1 MFAKVSSIAL
11 IGMEARPVEVEV
23 ALDQHLPDFQIVGL
37 PSAGVRESRQRVR
50 AAVVNSKQAWPNQRI
65 TANLA
70 PGDLR
75 KEGSLL
81 DLPLAMGVL
90 AASGRLPAES
100 LRPFLFLGELAL
112 DGALRPV
119 RGAIAAALAARELGV
134 RSLVLPK
141 ANAPEAALVPGVK
154 VAGAASLTEALAI
167 AEGTLDAST
176 TPPLIGEL
184 LTRAAADGPDL
195 SEVRGQALA
204 RRALE
209 IAAAGGHN
217 LLMVGPPGSG
227 KTMLARRL
235 PGILPPLSVEEAL
248 EVTHVWSVAGLLA
261 GGEPVVTARPFRAPH
276 HHASAAAIIGGGS
289 PMPRPGEVSLAHH
302 GVLFLDEVPL
312 FSGAVLDGLRQP
324 LEDGSVT
331 IARRGA
337 TVRFPARSSLV
348 AAANPCL
355 CSRRSQQAGD
365 CSCSVGRLEAYRGRL
380 SGPLL
385 DRIDLQVEV
394 AALSEDELLQM
405 EPSEPSGVVRA
416 RVLEA
421 RTAQLRRTASLNG
434 AVAGTGIED
443 ACCLDAGSR
452 AFLRS
457 ALADQYASARAFH
470 RLLRV
475 ARTIADLDGAEAV
488 GEAQIAE
495 ALQFRRMVWQA

>member
-23 ALDQHLPDFQIVGL
+23 ALDRHLPDFQIVGL

-90 AASGRLPAES
+90 AASGRLPAAA

-119 RGAIAAALAARELGV
+119 RGAIAAAL
-134 RSLVLPK
+134 S
-141 ANAPEAALVPGVK
+141 
-154 VAGAASLTEALAI
+154 
-167 AEGTLDAST
+167 
-176 TPPLIGEL
+176 
-184 LTRAAADGPDL
+184 
-195 SEVRGQALA
+195 
-204 RRALE
+204 
-209 IAAAGGHN
+209 
-217 LLMVGPPGSG
+217 VG
-227 KTMLARRL
+227 
-235 PGILPPLSVEEAL
+235 EAL
-248 EVTHVWSVAGLLA
+248 EAPDVWSVAGLLA
-261 GGEPVVTARPFRAPH
+261 GGEPVGTARPFRAPH
-276 HHASAAAIIGGGS
+276 HHASAAAVIGGGS
-289 PMPRPGEVSLAHH
+289 PMPRPGAVSLAHH
-302 GVLFLDEVPL
+302 GVLFLDEAPL
-312 FSGAVLDGLRQP
+312 FSRAVLDGLRQP
-324 LEDGSVT
+324 VEDGFVT

-355 CSRRSQQAGD
+355 CSRRSQHAGV

-405 EPSEPSGVVRA
+405 EPS
-416 RVLEA
+416 
-421 RTAQLRRTASLNG
+421 
-434 AVAGTGIED
+434 
-443 ACCLDAGSR
+443 
-452 AFLRS
+452 
-457 ALADQYASARAFH
+457 
-470 RLLRV
+470 
-475 ARTIADLDGAEAV
+475 
-488 GEAQIAE
+488 
-495 ALQFRRMVWQA
+495 

>member
-11 IGMEARPVEVEV
+11 VGMEARPVEVEV

-37 PSAGVRESRQRVR
+37 PSTGVRESRQRVR
-50 AAVVNSKQAWPNQRI
+50 AALINSKHAWPNQRI

-75 KEGSLL
+75 KEGALL
-81 DLPLAMGVL
+81 DLPLAIGVL
-90 AASGRLPAES
+90 AASGLLTPDAI
-100 LRPFLFLGELAL
+100 RPCLFLGELAL

-134 RSLVLPK
+134 RTLVLPQ
-141 ANAPEAALVPGVK
+141 ANAAEAALVPGVR
-154 VAGAASLTEALAI
+154 VAGAASLNEAVAI
-167 AEGTLDAST
+167 ADGTFDVV
-176 TPPLIGEL
+176 TPTPLVGEL
-184 LTRAAADGPDL
+184 LARAAVGGPDL

-217 LLMVGPPGSG
+217 LFMVGPPGSG

-248 EVTHVWSVAGLLA
+248 EVTHVWSVAGLLG
-261 GGEPVVTARPFRAPH
+261 GGEPMVTARPFRAPH
-276 HHASAAAIIGGGS
+276 HHASAAAVIGGGS

-302 GVLFLDEVPL
+302 GVLFMDEMPL

-324 LEDGSVT
+324 LEDGFVT

-337 TVRFPARSSLV
+337 TARFPAGTALV

-355 CSRRSQQAGD
+355 CSRQGQRSGTCT
-365 CSCSVGRLEAYRGRL
+365 CSPGRLDAYRARL

-394 AALSEDELLQM
+394 AALSEEELLQM
-405 EPSEPSGVVRA
+405 EPSEPSAAVRA

-421 RTAQLRRTASLNG
+421 RRAQLRRTEALNG
-434 AVAGTGIED
+434 SVAGNDIED

-452 AFLRS
+452 AFLRT
-457 ALADQYASARAFH
+457 ALADQHASARAFH

-495 ALQFRRMVWQA
+495 ALQFRRMVWEA

>member
-1 MFAKVSSIAL
+1 MFAKVSSLAL

-50 AAVVNSKQAWPNQRI
+50 AAVVNSRQAWPNHRI

-154 VAGAASLTEALAI
+154 VAGAANLTEALAI
-167 AEGTLDAST
+167 AEGTLDALT
-176 TPPLIGEL
+176 APPLIGEFL
-184 LTRAAADGPDL
+184 ARAAADGPDL

-217 LLMVGPPGSG
+217 LLLVGPPGSG

-235 PGILPPLSVEEAL
+235 PAILPPLGVEEAL
-248 EVTHVWSVAGLLA
+248 EVTHVWSVAGLLSE
-261 GGEPVVTARPFRAPH
+261 GQPVVVTRPFRSPH
-276 HHASAAAIIGGGS
+276 HHASAAAVIGGGS
-289 PMPRPGEVSLAHH
+289 PMPRPGEVSMAHR

-312 FSGAVLDGLRQP
+312 FGGAVLDGLRQP
-324 LEDGSVT
+324 LADGMVT
-331 IARRGA
+331 VARRGA
-337 TVRFPARSSLV
+337 TARFPARCALV

-355 CSRRSQQAGD
+355 CSRQSQRSGT
-365 CSCSVGRLEAYRGRL
+365 CTCSVGRLEAYRSRL
-380 SGPLL
+380 SGPFL
-385 DRIDLQVEV
+385 DRIDLQV
-394 AALSEDELLQM
+394 
-405 EPSEPSGVVRA
+405 
-416 RVLEA
+416 
-421 RTAQLRRTASLNG
+421 
-434 AVAGTGIED
+434 
-443 ACCLDAGSR
+443 
-452 AFLRS
+452 
-457 ALADQYASARAFH
+457 
-470 RLLRV
+470 
-475 ARTIADLDGAEAV
+475 
-488 GEAQIAE
+488 
-495 ALQFRRMVWQA
+495 